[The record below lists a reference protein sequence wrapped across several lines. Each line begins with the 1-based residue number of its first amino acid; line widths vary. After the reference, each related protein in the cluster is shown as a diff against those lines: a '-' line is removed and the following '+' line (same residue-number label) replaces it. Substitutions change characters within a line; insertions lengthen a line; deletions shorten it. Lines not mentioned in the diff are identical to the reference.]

1 MEKKKLTTFDIV
13 LTAMFSAILIVSKE
27 LLAWLPNIEIVT
39 MLIILYT
46 RHFPRHTLYIIYI
59 FAGAEC
65 CLYGITVYSVVYFY
79 VWTLLYLAVLALR
92 KTDNF
97 WIFFFVATMYGFLF
111 GTLCSPIYF
120 FIGGWKMV
128 ASWIAYS
135 PSSKSMDKG
144 VGRGEISLA
153 GSFCKKSSHFVT
165 LSHSASF
172 IMVKEYHA
180 A

>member
-46 RHFPRHTLYIIYI
+46 RHFPWHTLYIIYI

-128 ASWIAYS
+128 ASWIISGLTFDLIHGLGNAVVMLALYR
-135 PSSKSMDKG
+135 PLDHAMAKG
-144 VGRGEISLA
+144 LRRLQPQQ
-153 GSFCKKSSHFVT
+153 
-165 LSHSASF
+165 
-172 IMVKEYHA
+172 
-180 A
+180 